1 MRMLGAVLLT
11 GTTFLS
17 ACGGSS
23 SAVTTAPGPT
33 PTLTVSGIW
42 AGSASDSTT
51 AGVPGQMM
59 GQSGMG
65 TMTWQLTQTGN
76 SVKGSMAFS
85 GMPTLMPGSIVG
97 TMDADDMT
105 FTADMPMASMMSGR
119 CAATAKGTVH
129 VDRGTMTM
137 TGTYSGS
144 NSCSGAFA
152 DGHMDMARR

>member
-1 MRMLGAVLLT
+1 MRILGAVLLT
-11 GTTFLS
+11 GTTFLT

-23 SAVTTAPGPT
+23 GAVTPT
-33 PTLTVSGIW
+33 PTLASTATVSGIW

-51 AGVPGQMM
+51 AAAPGQMM

-76 SVKGSMAFS
+76 GVKGSMTFS
-85 GMPTLMPGSIVG
+85 GMPTGMPGSIVG
-97 TMDADDMT
+97 AMDADEMT
-105 FTADMPMASMMSGR
+105 FTADMPMASMMSGG

-129 VDRGTMTM
+129 VDRGAMTM
-137 TGTYSGS
+137 AGTYSGS
-144 NSCSGAFA
+144 HSCSGAFA